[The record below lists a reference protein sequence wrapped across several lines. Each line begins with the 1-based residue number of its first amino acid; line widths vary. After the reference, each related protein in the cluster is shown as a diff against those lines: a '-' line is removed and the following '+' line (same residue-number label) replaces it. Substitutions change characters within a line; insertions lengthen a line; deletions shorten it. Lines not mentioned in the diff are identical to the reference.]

1 MAGTR
6 KGTYKITNWSKYNE
20 SLVQRGSITFWFCEE
35 TIEKWRHDNANPG
48 VGHPF
53 VYSDTAVECLLV
65 LRELFQLPYRQ
76 TEGLGKSL
84 VELMQIELDIPD
96 YTSLAKRAAKLG
108 VSLDIA
114 KHSGRIDVVVD
125 STGLKVFGEG
135 EWKMRKHGKSKRRT
149 WRKLH
154 LAVNPDT
161 HEIEAE
167 TLTENSCDD
176 ASQVDDL
183 LDQVTSKIGGFY
195 GDGAYDKCKIY
206 ETLGETQHPS
216 DHSAAAEREDLAA
229 RQFGRTSVVAGRGD
243 PRNPPPRPP
252 TMEGA
257 SRLSSPKPFGNG
269 HVSDEMLLWR
279 PSEKPRNPKPTNR
292 NATTKQNPQ
301 QVHPPRTPT
310 VRVELV
316 NKALHCLHWPALLCT
331 RIPLAATLCWQSTQ
345 CKLVCQTQACGQV
358 NVLPQR
364 TDCSFRRDIIQCIR
378 WSGEVK
384 MAA

>member
-35 TIEKWRHDNANPG
+35 TIKKWHHDNANPR

-76 TEGLGKSL
+76 TEGLGQSL

-96 YTSLAKRAAKLG
+96 YTSLAKRAAKMG

-114 KHSGRIDVVVD
+114 KHTGPIDVVVD

-167 TLTENSCDD
+167 TLTDNSCDD
-176 ASQVDDL
+176 AGQVDDL
-183 LDQVTSKIGGFY
+183 LDQVAGKIDGFY
-195 GDGAYDKCKIY
+195 GDGAYDKWKVY
-206 ETLGETQHPS
+206 ETL
-216 DHSAAAEREDLAA
+216 DKRRIKAI
-229 RQFGRTSVVAGRGD
+229 V
-243 PRNPPPRPP
+243 PPQ
-252 TMEGA
+252 
-257 SRLSSPKPFGNG
+257 
-269 HVSDEMLLWR
+269 
-279 PSEKPRNPKPTNR
+279 R
-292 NATTKQNPQ
+292 NAKIRRHGNSSGCPLSRDVAIRAIRHRGRRRWKEDIGYHRCSLSETAMYRIKCCFGDHLKNREIPNQRIETRLRSKI
-301 QVHPPRTPT
+301 
-310 VRVELV
+310 L
-316 NKALHCLHWPALLCT
+316 NKLSL
-331 RIPLAATLCWQSTQ
+331 
-345 CKLVCQTQACGQV
+345 
-358 NVLPQR
+358 
-364 TDCSFRRDIIQCIR
+364 
-378 WSGEVK
+378 
-384 MAA
+384 